1 MSGGVPVPDATD
13 PGRADVP
20 ADGLPRLLVVIASTR
35 PGRVGGA
42 VGDWVLR
49 GARESG
55 WFDVR
60 VADLAELRLPLLD
73 EPAHPRLR
81 DYRNDHTRAWS
92 AEVDAADGFV
102 FVMPEYNHS
111 FTAPLKNALDY
122 LVHEWDDKPVGL
134 VSYGGLSGGTRAVVA
149 LQPVLANLGL
159 RGIHANVEIAWVA
172 EQVSDGRF
180 EASDRHARALA
191 AHLTE
196 LATLLGAHPAA

>member
-1 MSGGVPVPDATD
+1 MSGGEGSTAR
-13 PGRADVP
+13 GSR
-20 ADGLPRLLVVIASTR
+20 PRLLVVIASTR
-35 PGRVGGA
+35 PGRVGGS
-42 VGDWVLR
+42 VGDWVIQA
-49 GARESG
+49 ARDSG
-55 WFDVR
+55 RFDVR

-73 EPAHPRLR
+73 EPAHPKLR
-81 DYRNDHTRAWS
+81 DYRNAHTHSWS

-159 RGIHANVEIAWVA
+159 RGVHANVEIAWVA
-172 EQVSDGRF
+172 EQMRDGRF
-180 EASDRHARALA
+180 DATDRHERALA
-191 AHLTE
+191 AQLAE
-196 LATLLGAHPAA
+196 LATLLGAGQP

>member
-1 MSGGVPVPDATD
+1 MSGDESAAGHAS
-13 PGRADVP
+13 R
-20 ADGLPRLLVVIASTR
+20 PRLLVVIASTR

-42 VGDWVLR
+42 VGDWVIR
-49 GARESG
+49 AARDSG
-55 WFDVR
+55 RFDVR

-81 DYRNDHTRAWS
+81 DYRNAHTRHWS

-122 LVHEWDDKPVGL
+122 LVHEWDGKPVGL

-159 RGIHANVEIAWVA
+159 RGVHANVEIAWVA
-172 EQVSDGRF
+172 EQMHDGAF
-180 EASDRHARALA
+180 EATERHARALEA
-191 AHLTE
+191 QLAE
-196 LATLLGAHPAA
+196 LGTLLDADQP